1 MLAILSSTLYLNIT
15 FYSLLR
21 MLYFILLINPGKL
34 LYHHANWCLGT
45 LHCSYKYEESNMNM
59 LNYGEDF
66 INNIWICAIHH
77 IPLTLHLYKKGTI
90 GIDHDT
96 VCVGM
101 VGTAIRHSTSC
112 AGRCAAACVRPG
124 RHNECCA
131 GLQYQPRQ
139 RRPHKWSISILP
151 RSQFCKT
158 QGKLAF
164 STSCTA
170 VHRHQRLRNDAWRR
184 DS

>member
-1 MLAILSSTLYLNIT
+1 MLAILSFTLYLNIT

-77 IPLTLHLYKKGTI
+77 IPQRLVPLFVPIGVCVTTHDDGTASDVTI
-90 GIDHDT
+90 GMWRNNQQATNH
-96 VCVGM
+96 
-101 VGTAIRHSTSC
+101 
-112 AGRCAAACVRPG
+112 
-124 RHNECCA
+124 E
-131 GLQYQPRQ
+131 
-139 RRPHKWSISILP
+139 
-151 RSQFCKT
+151 
-158 QGKLAF
+158 
-164 STSCTA
+164 
-170 VHRHQRLRNDAWRR
+170 RNDKPWF
-184 DS
+184 SFPK